1 MTRHRSHIASEE
13 GHQNGVMDTPSSII
27 LSRMMTASRQVDV
40 IANNIAN
47 ATTPGF
53 ESSHLASA
61 AWIDR
66 MQGVSA
72 PPGGDTLAYTASR
85 GTWRNTRAGPIR
97 ETGNPLDLAITGQGY
112 FTVQT
117 PNGPRLTR
125 DGRFQLLPN
134 GTIADSAGHALL
146 STNGKPIALPT
157 NGGTPTIAA
166 DGTISVRQPGGANSV
181 IGQIGVVNVANQQ
194 NLAAVGGNLF
204 AASTRPTKV
213 TTPKIVQGALEGSN
227 VQPVTEITAMMHASR
242 MFEMLAQVETAEHSR
257 SQATIQQLL
266 GPTNS

>member
-1 MTRHRSHIASEE
+1 
-13 GHQNGVMDTPSSII
+13 MDTPSSII
-27 LSRMMTASRQVDV
+27 LSRMMTTSRQVDV

-53 ESSHLASA
+53 ESLHLASA

-72 PPGGDTLAYTASR
+72 PPGGDTLAYAESR
-85 GTWRNTRAGPIR
+85 GTWRNTQAGPVR

-125 DGRFQLLPN
+125 DGRFELLPN
-134 GTIADSAGHALL
+134 GTIANGSGHPLL
-146 STNGKPIALPT
+146 STNGKPIILPT
-157 NGGTPTIAA
+157 NGGSPTIAA
-166 DGTISVRQPGGANSV
+166 DGTISVRQPGGTNTV
-181 IGQIGVVNVANQQ
+181 VGRIGVVNVANQQ
-194 NLAAVGGNLF
+194 QLRTVGGNLF
-204 AASTRPTKV
+204 AAGTKPTAV
-213 TTPKIVQGALEGSN
+213 ATPQIVQGALEGSN
-227 VQPVTEITAMMHASR
+227 VQPVTEITAMMQTSQ
-242 MFEMLAQVETAEHSR
+242 MFQMLAQFEKAEHSR

-266 GPTNS
+266 GAVTS